1 MTKRGGQNKGKVV
14 GAKRAFT
21 EAQIQ
26 GLRLA
31 LTTKGMIRDLALFE
45 TALSTMLRSGD
56 LVRLKVSDVRD
67 GLGKIKRSFTVRMEK
82 TDKPVAV
89 TLSETAREAIE
100 ALIAHNGIDDQHY
113 LFTAPTRTK
122 GEHMAS
128 ITYRKLVKDWCR
140 LIHLDPSQYSTH
152 SLRRTRPSIMYRR
165 TGNLRAIQLLLGH
178 SDIGMTQRYL
188 GIEEEDALELATQHE
203 I

>member
-1 MTKRGGQNKGKVV
+1 MAKRGGQNKGKVV

-31 LTTKGMIRDLALFE
+31 LTTKGMVRDLALFE

-67 GLGKIKRSFTVRMEK
+67 SLGQMKRSFTIRMEK
-82 TDKPVAV
+82 TSKPVEV
-89 TLSETAREAIE
+89 TISETAREAIE

-113 LFTAPTRTK
+113 LFTAPTRPK

-128 ITYRKLVKDWCR
+128 VTYRKLVKDWCR
-140 LIHLDPSQYSTH
+140 LIHLDPAQYSTH
-152 SLRRTRPSIMYRR
+152 SLRRTRPSIIYRR
-165 TGNLRAIQLLLGH
+165 TGNLRSIQLLLGH
-178 SDIGMTQRYL
+178 SNIGMTQRYL
-188 GIEEEDALELATQHE
+188 GIEEEDALDLARQHE
-203 I
+203 V

>member
-1 MTKRGGQNKGKVV
+1 MSKRGGQNKGQVV
-14 GAKRAFT
+14 GAKRPFT

-31 LTTKGMIRDLALFE
+31 LTTKGMVRDLALFE

-67 GLGKIKRSFTVRMEK
+67 GFGQIRHSFTVRMEK
-82 TDKPVAV
+82 TSKPVTV
-89 TLSETAREAIE
+89 TLSETAREAVK
-100 ALIAHNGIDDQHY
+100 ALIACSYVDDQHY

-122 GEHMAS
+122 GEHIAS

-178 SDIGMTQRYL
+178 GDIGMTQRYL
-188 GIEEEDALELATQHE
+188 GIEEEDALDLARQHE
-203 I
+203 V

>member
-1 MTKRGGQNKGKVV
+1 MSNRGGQNKGKVV
-14 GAKRAFT
+14 GAKRPFT

-31 LTTKGMIRDLALFE
+31 LTTKGMVRDLALFE
-45 TALSTMLRSGD
+45 TAISTMLRSGD

-67 GLGKIKRSFTVRMEK
+67 GFGQIRQSFTVRMEK
-82 TDKPVAV
+82 TSKPVTV
-89 TLSETAREAIE
+89 TLSETTREAIK
-100 ALIAHNGIDDQHY
+100 ALIACNGIDDHHY
-113 LFTAPTRTK
+113 LFTAHARTK
-122 GEHMAS
+122 GEHIAT

-188 GIEEEDALELATQHE
+188 GIEEEDALDLARQHE
-203 I
+203 V

>member
-1 MTKRGGQNKGKVV
+1 M
-14 GAKRAFT
+14 
-21 EAQIQ
+21 
-26 GLRLA
+26 
-31 LTTKGMIRDLALFE
+31 
-45 TALSTMLRSGD
+45 
-56 LVRLKVSDVRD
+56 
-67 GLGKIKRSFTVRMEK
+67 
-82 TDKPVAV
+82 AV